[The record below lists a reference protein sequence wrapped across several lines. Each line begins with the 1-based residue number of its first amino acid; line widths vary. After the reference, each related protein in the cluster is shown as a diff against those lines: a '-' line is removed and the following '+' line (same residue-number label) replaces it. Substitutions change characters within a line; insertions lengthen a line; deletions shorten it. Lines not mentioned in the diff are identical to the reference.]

1 MRLLV
6 TGGRDFTN
14 RAALWLALDALNPDV
29 LIHGAALGADTLA
42 SQWVRQATWWNN
54 KMERYN
60 PFEDYREIAEP
71 CTQAQWDEFG
81 GIAGAMRNAR
91 MLKHRPDLVLACPG
105 GRGTSDMIHRAH
117 DAGIPVL
124 RLFVEV

>member
-1 MRLLV
+1 VRLLV

-14 RAALWLALDALNPDV
+14 RTALWRALDALNPNV
-29 LIHGAALGADTLA
+29 LIHGGALGADTLA
-42 SQWVRQATWWNN
+42 SQWVSSQHELCKLTI
-54 KMERYN
+54 K
-60 PFEDYREIAEP
+60 EIADP
-71 CTQAQWDEFG
+71 CTYQEWDQFG
-81 GIAGAMRNAR
+81 GIAGHMRNAR